1 MNDSINRQAVFNTV
15 TEYRNQLREI
25 FGDENELIRTVDI
38 VKHRLIALPSAQPEI
53 IHCEECVYRKDN
65 FMGDWCTCWC
75 GWTSLD
81 GYCHKGA
88 NKDE

>member
-1 MNDSINRQAVFNTV
+1 MSNDTISRQAAIDEI
-15 TEYRNQLREI
+15 TEYGSVGTI
-25 FGDENELIRTVDI
+25 YMSVVELKRRIE
-38 VKHRLIALPSAQPEI
+38 HLPSAEPEI
-53 IHCEECVYRKDN
+53 VHCEECAYRKDN